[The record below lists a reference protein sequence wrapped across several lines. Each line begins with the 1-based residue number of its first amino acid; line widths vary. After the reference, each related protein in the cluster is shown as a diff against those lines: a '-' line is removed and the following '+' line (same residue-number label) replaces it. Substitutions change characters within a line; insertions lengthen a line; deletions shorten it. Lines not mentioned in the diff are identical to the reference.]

1 MFRRILTSV
10 LIAVAL
16 ASAIAAVPG
25 LLENVVAACDAG
37 SGRGC

>member
-25 LLENVVAACDAG
+25 LLENVAVACDRD

>member
-1 MFRRILTSV
+1 MVRRILTAV

-16 ASAIAAVPG
+16 ISASAAVPG
-25 LLENVVAACDAG
+25 LLENVAQACSS